1 MLATGEKTPTP
12 ARRAAP
18 SSSSEPSP
26 STKKAPEEVLAPVPV
41 PVPGSAAVDAG
52 AVVVVG
58 LVGMM
63 LMPEGDSSSGD
74 KTAAG
79 MEWSGS
85 GSGSPRTVVVGGPV
99 ESAALAILQSDL
111 GGANEDL
118 WEVEAVG
125 SPRVRAMT

>member
-12 ARRAAP
+12 ARRAAG
-18 SSSSEPSP
+18 SSSEPSP
-26 STKKAPEEVLAPVPV
+26 STKKAREGVAPV

-52 AVVVVG
+52 VVVG

-63 LMPEGDSSSGD
+63 PEGDPSSGC
-74 KTAAG
+74 KTATG
-79 MEWSGS
+79 MGW
-85 GSGSPRTVVVGGPV
+85 SGSPRTVGRSV
-99 ESAALAILQSDL
+99 ESAALVILQSDL
-111 GGANEDL
+111 GGSCVANEDL